1 MEGVFISVNS
11 FLVGKYPCLWC
22 LITYETMQL
31 SCQDPRHGHI
41 EKRNVKNIE
50 EDYNKFVA
58 DGCVTS
64 WQKFYHNVIHQKLL
78 DIEPPSRPLSQ
89 KPMRPAIDSEP
100 IRVWG
105 IIVPSFCQG
114 CFELILI
121 CLRKYYWNDSFVLRE
136 YNNLRCYTVYHKSK
150 IF

>member
-11 FLVGKYPCLWC
+11 FLAGKDPCLWW
-22 LITYETMQL
+22 LITYETTQL

-64 WQKFYHNVIHQKLL
+64 
-78 DIEPPSRPLSQ
+78 
-89 KPMRPAIDSEP
+89 
-100 IRVWG
+100 
-105 IIVPSFCQG
+105 
-114 CFELILI
+114 
-121 CLRKYYWNDSFVLRE
+121 
-136 YNNLRCYTVYHKSK
+136 
-150 IF
+150 

>member
-1 MEGVFISVNS
+1 MNS
-11 FLVGKYPCLWC
+11 FLAGKDPCLWC

-64 WQKFYHNVIHQKLL
+64 RQKFYHNVIHQQLL
-78 DIEPPSRPLSQ
+78 DIELEKVISILS
-89 KPMRPAIDSEP
+89 PYFFA
-100 IRVWG
+100 
-105 IIVPSFCQG
+105 
-114 CFELILI
+114 
-121 CLRKYYWNDSFVLRE
+121 
-136 YNNLRCYTVYHKSK
+136 
-150 IF
+150 